1 MTFKSRSRQTRT
13 AIFISFVNNLDISCS
28 IFLPDISVRRT
39 GKRRVRWSWSV
50 SISFL
55 KRALYKSTGEYQNLK
70 GKISGIFCTTNI
82 YKQIISWNIRQIWWL
97 ICWQPSILS
106 RNSKMYFFPFP
117 LPKLSTSFHGLVESG
132 KSTKNAYQ
140 QVGMVCLETLIQIAN
155 LYIALLLYI
164 HIFMSV

>member
-1 MTFKSRSRQTRT
+1 M
-13 AIFISFVNNLDISCS
+13 
-28 IFLPDISVRRT
+28 RT

-55 KRALYKSTGEYQNLK
+55 NRALYKSTGEYQNLK
-70 GKISGIFCTTNI
+70 CKISGIFCTTNI

-106 RNSKMYFFPFP
+106 RNSKMYFLPFP
-117 LPKLSTSFHGLVESG
+117 QPILSTSFSRTCKKR
-132 KSTKNAYQ
+132 KSAKNAYQ

-164 HIFMSV
+164 HIYMSV